1 MQQARA
7 EKSLPKMR
15 QFIRIQLSLL
25 AFCFSLFSLLQA
37 EAAERPN
44 VIWIVVDDMSPNF
57 SCYGETAIQTP
68 HVDRLAAEGVRF
80 TRAYATSPVCSTFRS
95 ALITGMYQTTTGTHH
110 HRSGRGAHRITL
122 PAGVKPVP
130 QLFQEAG
137 YYTCI
142 GSGLLDL
149 DYRSQPFTDRSRG
162 RMGKTDYNFD
172 WKRSIYDDNDW
183 SRRRSG
189 QPFFM
194 QVQLHGG
201 KLRGAS
207 AEAYAAFEQQVA
219 ELVGE
224 GADSGEVLLP
234 PYYPADRILLEDWAL
249 YLESVRVTDYHIGR
263 VLQRLETEGLLENT
277 LIVFFTDHGISHARG
292 KQFLYDEG
300 THIPL
305 VICGPHV
312 QAGCVRSD
320 LVEHIDVA
328 ALSLAAAGISVP
340 DWMQGQNILAQDFQ
354 PKHAVFAARDRCGE
368 AVDRIR
374 SVRSED
380 FLYIRNFFP
389 NRPHLMP
396 SNYKDSKLII
406 QRLRELHATQGIG
419 AVGEEL
425 LFSQVR
431 SAEELYLYRQDRW
444 QIHNVAGNKKY
455 TDELVRHRELLDK
468 WIRQTNDHGTE
479 SDDVYVLEVEDQ
491 LKGIKSEA
499 SRKTYRANI
508 ETYRRWAREGM

>member
-1 MQQARA
+1 
-7 EKSLPKMR
+7 MR
-15 QFIRIQLSLL
+15 
-25 AFCFSLFSLLQA
+25 
-37 EAAERPN
+37 
-44 VIWIVVDDMSPNF
+44 
-57 SCYGETAIQTP
+57 T
-68 HVDRLAAEGVRF
+68 
-80 TRAYATSPVCSTFRS
+80 
-95 ALITGMYQTTTGTHH
+95 
-110 HRSGRGAHRITL
+110 
-122 PAGVKPVP
+122 
-130 QLFQEAG
+130 
-137 YYTCI
+137 
-142 GSGLLDL
+142 
-149 DYRSQPFTDRSRG
+149 
-162 RMGKTDYNFD
+162 
-172 WKRSIYDDNDW
+172 
-183 SRRRSG
+183 
-189 QPFFM
+189 
-194 QVQLHGG
+194 
-201 KLRGAS
+201 
-207 AEAYAAFEQQVA
+207 
-219 ELVGE
+219 
-224 GADSGEVLLP
+224 
-234 PYYPADRILLEDWAL
+234 
-249 YLESVRVTDYHIGR
+249 
-263 VLQRLETEGLLENT
+263 
-277 LIVFFTDHGISHARG
+277 
-292 KQFLYDEG
+292 
-300 THIPL
+300 
-305 VICGPHV
+305 
-312 QAGCVRSD
+312 D

-340 DWMQGQNILAQDFQ
+340 DWMQGHNILAQDFQ

>member
-1 MQQARA
+1 M
-7 EKSLPKMR
+7 LV
-15 QFIRIQLSLL
+15 IRVWLALVACFLSLFIL
-25 AFCFSLFSLLQA
+25 SHA

-44 VIWIVVDDMSPNF
+44 VLWIVVDDMSPNF
-57 SCYGETAIQTP
+57 SCYGETVIQTP

-80 TRAYATSPVCSTFRS
+80 TRSYATSPVCSTFRS

-110 HRSGRGAHRITL
+110 HRSGRVEHHISL

-130 QLFQEAG
+130 ELFQEAG

-149 DYRSQPFTDRSRG
+149 DYRSQPLTDRSRE

-172 WKRSIYDDNDW
+172 WKRSIYDSNDW
-183 SRRRSG
+183 SGRRVG

-207 AEAYAAFEQQVA
+207 EEAYAAFRRQAYSLLGSVTDPGD
-219 ELVGE
+219 V
-224 GADSGEVLLP
+224 VLP
-234 PYYPADRILLEDWAL
+234 PYYPTDQIFLEDWAL
-249 YLESVRVTDYHIGR
+249 YLDSVRVTDFHVGR
-263 VLQRLETEGLLENT
+263 VLKRLQTEGLLENT

-305 VICGPHV
+305 VIRGPHM
-312 QAGCVRSD
+312 QAGRIRTD
-320 LVEHIDVA
+320 MVEHIDVA

-396 SNYKDSKLII
+396 SNYKDSKLIV

-425 LFSQVR
+425 LFSEVR

-444 QIHNVAGNKKY
+444 QIHNVAENKKY
-455 TDELVRHRELLDK
+455 TDELVRHRELLDE

-479 SDDVYVLEVEDQ
+479 SDDVYVLELEDQ
-491 LKGIKSEA
+491 LKGMKSEA
-499 SRKTYRANI
+499 SRATYRANI
-508 ETYRRWAREGM
+508 ETYRRWAREGR

>member
-1 MQQARA
+1 
-7 EKSLPKMR
+7 
-15 QFIRIQLSLL
+15 
-25 AFCFSLFSLLQA
+25 
-37 EAAERPN
+37 
-44 VIWIVVDDMSPNF
+44 
-57 SCYGETAIQTP
+57 
-68 HVDRLAAEGVRF
+68 
-80 TRAYATSPVCSTFRS
+80 
-95 ALITGMYQTTTGTHH
+95 
-110 HRSGRGAHRITL
+110 
-122 PAGVKPVP
+122 
-130 QLFQEAG
+130 
-137 YYTCI
+137 
-142 GSGLLDL
+142 
-149 DYRSQPFTDRSRG
+149 
-162 RMGKTDYNFD
+162 
-172 WKRSIYDDNDW
+172 
-183 SRRRSG
+183 
-189 QPFFM
+189 M

-207 AEAYAAFEQQVA
+207 EEAYAAFRRQAYSLLGSVTDPGD
-219 ELVGE
+219 V
-224 GADSGEVLLP
+224 VLP
-234 PYYPADRILLEDWAL
+234 PYYPTDQIFLEDWAL
-249 YLESVRVTDYHIGR
+249 YLDSVRVTDFHVGR
-263 VLQRLETEGLLENT
+263 VLKRLQTEGLLENT

-305 VICGPHV
+305 VIRGPHM
-312 QAGCVRSD
+312 QAGRIRTD

-396 SNYKDSKLII
+396 SNYKDSKLIV
-406 QRLRELHATQGIG
+406 QRLRELHASQGIG

-425 LFSQVR
+425 LFSEVR

-444 QIHNVAGNKKY
+444 QIHNVAENKKY
-455 TDELVRHRELLDK
+455 TDELVRHRELLDE

-479 SDDVYVLEVEDQ
+479 SDDVYVLELEDQ
-491 LKGIKSEA
+491 LKGMKSEA
-499 SRKTYRANI
+499 SRATYRANI
-508 ETYRRWAREGM
+508 ETYRRWAREGR